1 MRTNHAVRAL
11 SALLL
16 LLIVWLVGTGAVQA
30 QFAQKRDTIKID
42 SSGFPADI
50 KKGYRLFGTKCAE
63 CHGLDTSLRPTMS
76 ASQWPGE
83 VKRMQ
88 AMPSAQFNDAQAKAI
103 IDFLLYYEANRK
115 SLNKS
120 KDQVGASGAGG
131 AGSQLYETQGCA
143 SCHALG
149 GKGGTSG
156 PSLTDVGKRLSKEQ
170 LTEVIRKGKSSM
182 PPLPAGTT
190 DEQLKDLV
198 DFLAGDN
205 KQPQKQTAGTEKKP
219 EAPTAQESKPAA
231 QAAPSGTESKPA
243 AEAGASGGAGGAGNQ
258 LYQTQGCARCH
269 ALGGKGGTSGPSL
282 TDVSKR
288 LSKEQLTE
296 VIRKGKSSMP
306 PLPAGTTDEQL
317 KDLVD
322 FLAGDNKQPQKQIAG
337 TEKKQ
342 ETPTAQESKP
352 AAQAGASATGGAGH
366 QLYDKQGC
374 AKCHAISGKGGTSG
388 PSLTDVGKRLS
399 KEQLI
404 EVIRKGKSSMP
415 PLPAGT
421 TEQQVKDL
429 VDFLVGPTNQPQK
442 QGADT
447 QKKPEPPTD
456 QTSAP
461 AAQAGASGTGAAGR
475 QVYDKQGCTK
485 CHAIAGKGGTSGPSL
500 SDVGKRL
507 SKEQLTEVIRK
518 GKSSMPPLP
527 AGTTEQK
534 VKDLVDFLMGPT
546 NQPQKEGTRTQKEPE
561 TSTDQE
567 SRRSRPPSVEEVENL
582 SADATNH
589 GAMLLSGTLLLL
601 IAVTAILIGVL
612 VFRPGL
618 TATQDGK
625 ILAFF
630 GLFLLPLICAGLG
643 TTYHIDRSKSTKF
656 CLSCHEMEPFGK
668 SLLVDDPTHL
678 PAAHFQNHRV
688 PAGEACFACHT
699 NYAMFGGFREKI
711 QGLREV
717 YVHYLGKPPVPEAI
731 RLSEPFN
738 NRECLHCHLGARSF
752 EQGATHTANPYLL
765 AAVKGNQVS
774 CLSCHKAIHNVA
786 ELNNA
791 KFWKGTP

>member
-282 TDVSKR
+282 TDVS
-288 LSKEQLTE
+288 
-296 VIRKGKSSMP
+296 
-306 PLPAGTTDEQL
+306 
-317 KDLVD
+317 
-322 FLAGDNKQPQKQIAG
+322 
-337 TEKKQ
+337 
-342 ETPTAQESKP
+342 
-352 AAQAGASATGGAGH
+352 
-366 QLYDKQGC
+366 
-374 AKCHAISGKGGTSG
+374 
-388 PSLTDVGKRLS
+388 KRLS

>member
-1 MRTNHAVRAL
+1 MRTNDALREL
-11 SALLL
+11 SALLM
-16 LLIVWLVGTGAVQA
+16 LLIVWFIGTGSVQA

-63 CHGLDTSLRPTMS
+63 CHGLDTSLQPTMS
-76 ASQWPGE
+76 ASQWPVE

-88 AMPSAQFNDAQAKAI
+88 AMASAQFNDAQAKAI

-120 KDQVGASGAGG
+120 EDQLGASAGG
-131 AGSQLYETQGCA
+131 AGSQLYEAQGCA
-143 SCHALG
+143 SCHALA

-182 PPLPAGTT
+182 PPLPAGTP

-198 DFLAGDN
+198 NFLAGDN
-205 KQPQKQTAGTEKKP
+205 NQPQKQTAGTEKKP
-219 EAPTAQESKPAA
+219 ETSSGQESKSTAVAA
-231 QAAPSGTESKPA
+231 LSGTGSKTP
-243 AEAGASGGAGGAGNQ
+243 AEAGAPRAGGAGSQ
-258 LYQTQGCARCH
+258 LYETLGCASCH

-282 TDVSKR
+282 TDVGKR
-288 LSKEQLTE
+288 LSRGQLTD

-322 FLAGDNKQPQKQIAG
+322 FLAGDNNQPQKQTAG

-352 AAQAGASATGGAGH
+352 TAQAAPSGTGTKPATEAGTSGTGGAGR
-366 QLYDKQGC
+366 QLYAKQGC
-374 AKCHAISGKGGTSG
+374 AKCHAIS
-388 PSLTDVGKRLS
+388 
-399 KEQLI
+399 
-404 EVIRKGKSSMP
+404 
-415 PLPAGT
+415 
-421 TEQQVKDL
+421 
-429 VDFLVGPTNQPQK
+429 
-442 QGADT
+442 
-447 QKKPEPPTD
+447 
-456 QTSAP
+456 
-461 AAQAGASGTGAAGR
+461 
-475 QVYDKQGCTK
+475 
-485 CHAIAGKGGTSGPSL
+485 GKGGTSGPSL

-527 AGTTEQK
+527 AGTTEQQ
-534 VKDLVDFLMGPT
+534 VKELVDFLVGPT
-546 NQPQKEGTRTQKEPE
+546 KQPQKDGARTQKTPE
-561 TSTDQE
+561 TSADQE

-582 SADATNH
+582 SADATDH

-630 GLFLLPLICAGLG
+630 GMFLLPLICAGLG

-668 SLLVDDPTHL
+668 SLLVDDATHL

-688 PAGEACFACHT
+688 PADQACFTCHT

-717 YVHYLGKPPVPEAI
+717 SEHYLGKPPAPEAI

-752 EQGATHTANPYLL
+752 EEGAMHTANPYLL

-791 KFWKGTP
+791 KFWKGNP